1 MRAYPRRR
9 QRKRPP
15 MRSGQ
20 KRLCLFLAGLLLIA
34 AAVLRL
40 DYKLRPAIVEIA
52 AAELETVISNAIDQ
66 VCIKDAE
73 DGTTAYSKLVQL
85 QYDDQGKLLGLT
97 TDMAS
102 LNTLRA
108 DMAREIA
115 AQLKQVE
122 KSAVMVP
129 LGTASGVTLF
139 SGLGPEIPVQ
149 VLSLESISSRFE
161 SSFTAAG
168 INQTKHQIRMVI
180 SVNVILLLP
189 VSTYEKTFTSRITVA
204 ESILMGEVP
213 SHYSYFS
220 QFDTAKEA
228 SDAQKDYSAE

>member
-1 MRAYPRRR
+1 MRGYPRRR

-15 MRSGQ
+15 MRAGK
-20 KRLCLFLAGLLLIA
+20 KRFCFFLACLVLMA
-34 AAVLRL
+34 AAVLRM

-52 AAELETVISNAIDQ
+52 VAEVETIINSAIDQ
-66 VCIKDAE
+66 VCMKDAE
-73 DGTTAYSKLVQL
+73 DGKIAYSELIHL

-102 LNTLRA
+102 FNVLRA
-108 DMAREIA
+108 DITREIA
-115 AQLKQVE
+115 AKLEETEQ
-122 KSAVMVP
+122 SAVWVP

-149 VLSLESISSRFE
+149 VMSLESISGYFE

-168 INQTKHQIRMVI
+168 INQTQHQIQMVI
-180 SVNVILLLP
+180 SVEVILLLP
-189 VSTYEKTFTSRITVA
+189 GRSYDKTFTSRITVA

-220 QFDTAKEA
+220 QFDSAQEA
-228 SDAQKDYSAE
+228 LDAQRGYNAE